1 MAEHRLR
8 RREFHVG
15 WLLALLVV
23 AVVVLAVAVWMLVTS
38 LSEVAAAL
46 PAG

>member
-8 RREFHVG
+8 RRELHVG

-23 AVVVLAVAVWMLVTS
+23 AVVVLVVAVWMLVTS
-38 LSEVAAAL
+38 LTEVAAAL